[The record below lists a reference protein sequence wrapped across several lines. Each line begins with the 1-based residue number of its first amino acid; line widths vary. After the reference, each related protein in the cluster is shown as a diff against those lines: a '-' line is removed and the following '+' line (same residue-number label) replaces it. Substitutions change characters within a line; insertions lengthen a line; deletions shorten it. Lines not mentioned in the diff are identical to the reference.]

1 MCSDVIPCDSMCH
14 KGLLS
19 GIRLASCGGQ
29 STTISASG
37 SEGIVANL
45 ADLHRLGA
53 SLGHDEDESEEG
65 SVYWANSRTAFDH
78 AFGDV

>member
-1 MCSDVIPCDSMCH
+1 M
-14 KGLLS
+14 
-19 GIRLASCGGQ
+19 GGQ

-65 SVYWANSRTAFDH
+65 SVYWGYSRTAF
-78 AFGDV
+78 

>member
-1 MCSDVIPCDSMCH
+1 MIPCAIW
-14 KGLLS
+14 LLWH
-19 GIRLASCGGQ
+19 LVASFMGGQ

-65 SVYWANSRTAFDH
+65 SVYWGYSRTAF
-78 AFGDV
+78 